1 MVVAGTFRW
10 PAAWW
15 YYGAAVL
22 ATVVSRLLVLRI
34 NPDQLRERGSSLG
47 AENTED
53 WDRLLSPL
61 VGLIIPV
68 ITLIIAGLDRRWS
81 WSPAFPD
88 WVLVV
93 SLLVLLAAYA
103 FTTWAFVVNRFFSG
117 VVRIQEDRGHEV
129 VNEGPY
135 RIVRHPGYLGA
146 LVSLSA
152 AALLLGS
159 LWALVPVFF
168 YVVVVVIRTEL
179 EDRTLKEQLP
189 GYRIYAEQTRY
200 KLVPGIW

>member
-1 MVVAGTFRW
+1 
-10 PAAWW
+10 
-15 YYGAAVL
+15 
-22 ATVVSRLLVLRI
+22 
-34 NPDQLRERGSSLG
+34 
-47 AENTED
+47 
-53 WDRLLSPL
+53 
-61 VGLIIPV
+61 
-68 ITLIIAGLDRRWS
+68 
-81 WSPAFPD
+81 
-88 WVLVV
+88 
-93 SLLVLLAAYA
+93 LLVLLAAYA

-135 RIVRHPGYLGA
+135 RMVRHPGYLGA
-146 LVSLSA
+146 LLSLSA